1 MSLEHICAVEAL
13 LGRAARAWAET
24 TYHGSFVVRQ
34 CVPVL
39 VVLARET
46 LGVVF
51 ASRDRTFLW
60 ALVLVC
66 EHVRLEILEV
76 PATCGVWAEAF
87 VGFVG

>member
-1 MSLEHICAVEAL
+1 MSLEYVRTIEAL
-13 LGRAARAWAET
+13 LSRATGAWAEAA
-24 TYHGSFVVRQ
+24 YHGSLVVRQ

-39 VVLARET
+39 VVLAREA
-46 LGVVF
+46 LSVVF

-66 EHVRLEILEV
+66 EHVRLEVLEV

-87 VGFVG
+87 VGFIG